1 MEEREVGEGEFVKRR
16 VTLWNHLGPSIWHRI
31 DVRDTHVVREGG
43 GGGAEVGG
51 WEADPG
57 LCLAGGGSEGGE
69 GEGVLEEFVNRV
81 KGREGSGVWIDG
93 RDSVR
98 QMEIVDQVYKQA
110 GLSPRPGTGFTV

>member
-31 DVRDTHVVREGG
+31 DVRDTHVVRREG

-69 GEGVLEEFVNRV
+69 GEGVGERA
-81 KGREGSGVWIDG
+81 RGVWIDG